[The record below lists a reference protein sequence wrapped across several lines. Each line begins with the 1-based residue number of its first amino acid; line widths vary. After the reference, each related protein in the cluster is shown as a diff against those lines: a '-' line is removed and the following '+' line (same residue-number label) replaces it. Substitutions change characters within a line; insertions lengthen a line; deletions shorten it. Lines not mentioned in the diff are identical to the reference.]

1 MFIVNV
7 ILKFFA
13 SGSYAIIYIYANE
26 LFPTQ
31 IRNTGIGI
39 CSMIARLGAIVGTLS
54 NDFLVNHMTFF
65 FFISYEISWFRH
77 EYGYIFQLLSL
88 VLRLLLQLHL
98 LQFVRKHLINHYLK
112 QSMMLNEWVLLCKFL
127 FLR

>member
-1 MFIVNV
+1 MFIVNI

-31 IRNTGIGI
+31 VRNTGIGI
-39 CSMIARLGAIVGTLS
+39 CSMVARLGAIMGTLS
-54 NDFLVNHMTFF
+54 NDFLVNDLV
-65 FFISYEISWFRH
+65 FFIFSCYIDLFRL

-88 VLRLLLQLHL
+88 ALHPSLQLLLLR
-98 LQFVRKHLINHYLK
+98 FVRKH
-112 QSMMLNEWVLLCKFL
+112 
-127 FLR
+127 

>member
-39 CSMIARLGAIVGTLS
+39 CSMIARLGAIVGTLLT
-54 NDFLVNHMTFF
+54 DILVNNMVSLFCMLNKK
-65 FFISYEISWFRH
+65 IFRY
-77 EYGYIFQLLSL
+77 EYGFIFQLLSL

-98 LQFVRKHLINHYLK
+98 LQFVRKHLVNHYLK
-112 QSMMLNEWVLLCKFL
+112 QLMMSNEWVLLCKSL
-127 FLR
+127 LLR